1 MVTVDDALFK
11 NYSIGPKK
19 QAYRKVTDLPV
30 KECHRR
36 PESLM
41 GQVFSSGSRETIYL
55 HSGYWKASHQAI
67 HPMGLTAQVFLVNGD
82 GR

>member
-30 KECHRR
+30 KECHQR
-36 PESLM
+36 SKTVM

-55 HSGYWKASHQAI
+55 HEIKISQNSGPLEQ
-67 HPMGLTAQVFLVNGD
+67 FLSSGK
-82 GR
+82 

>member
-55 HSGYWKASHQAI
+55 HEIKISQNSGPLEQ
-67 HPMGLTAQVFLVNGD
+67 FLSSGK
-82 GR
+82 

>member
-55 HSGYWKASHQAI
+55 HEIKISQNSGPLGQ
-67 HPMGLTAQVFLVNGD
+67 FLSSGK
-82 GR
+82 

>member
-55 HSGYWKASHQAI
+55 HEIKNISKRADHLGIFCPVGSEEHE
-67 HPMGLTAQVFLVNGD
+67 
-82 GR
+82 RR

>member
-1 MVTVDDALFK
+1 VTVDDTLFE

-19 QAYRKVTDLPV
+19 QAYRKVTDLLV

-36 PESLM
+36 PKSLM

-55 HSGYWKASHQAI
+55 HEIKITQKSGPFEQ
-67 HPMGLTAQVFLVNGD
+67 FLSSGK
-82 GR
+82 

>member
-30 KECHRR
+30 KEYHRR

-55 HSGYWKASHQAI
+55 HEIKISQNSGPLEQ
-67 HPMGLTAQVFLVNGD
+67 FLSSGK
-82 GR
+82 

>member
-30 KECHRR
+30 KECHQR
-36 PESLM
+36 PKSLM
-41 GQVFSSGSRETIYL
+41 VQAFSSDSRETVDL
-55 HSGYWKASHQAI
+55 HGKNLKKADHLG
-67 HPMGLTAQVFLVNGD
+67 GLCPVGSEEHE
-82 GR
+82 RR